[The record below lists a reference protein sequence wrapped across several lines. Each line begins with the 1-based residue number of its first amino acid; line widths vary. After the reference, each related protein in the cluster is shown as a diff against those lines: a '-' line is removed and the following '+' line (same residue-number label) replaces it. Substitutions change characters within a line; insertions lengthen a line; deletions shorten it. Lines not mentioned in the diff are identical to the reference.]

1 MVAGVG
7 FGWWWARERTE
18 ERVLAEGRDWISEW
32 WSTRVGSRLAAW
44 LQFSQREL
52 AAAVRRFA
60 EHTSDPF
67 LPYHHITSLPSSIAL
82 GILALVACRQQ
93 RPQWPRHLHL
103 ELQR

>member
-1 MVAGVG
+1 M
-7 FGWWWARERTE
+7 
-18 ERVLAEGRDWISEW
+18 AEGRDWISEVVDPRRLPPCCLATVQSARAGLLPSADSL
-32 WSTRVGSRLAAW
+32 STPAK
-44 LQFSQREL
+44 
-52 AAAVRRFA
+52 
-60 EHTSDPF
+60 PF